1 ALIPI
6 IETIIFCGE
15 QEISL
20 RGNDDS
26 GPLNLA
32 KPPKKDGKFRA
43 LLRYRANFGDE
54 NLKNHLINSNRNST
68 YISPSIQNEII
79 DICGQLIRKNIVT
92 KINKADCFS
101 ILCDETLDVSGTE
114 QLSMCVRYVDQNN
127 QLREDFLCFLPVY
140 DLTGENL
147 TRIILEECEKLGL
160 DLNKLIGQGYD
171 GAGNM
176 SGQFNGVQS
185 RIRQI
190 YPKAVFVH
198 CASHRLNLALSSA
211 LSTKSV
217 RNCLGVMK
225 DIINLFRNNALAGE
239 TLKNSILELIPE
251 TKKTRLVGLFSLQNI
266 QETDRAISAKAC
278 SLLAAVEKSCF
289 IISLLVCEN
298 LLSFT
303 LPLSHYLQS
312 PKRDLSSA
320 VDYAKHIIKRLKHMR
335 QNSNESFTQIFQ
347 EASKL
352 SKMYFDTEIKIP
364 RTTNKQNYRDN
375 YSCNSPEEYYKI
387 SVFLPCL
394 DGFIL
399 HLENRFE
406 QNNDILSSIEILL
419 PKFALEKN
427 VEKLKNLTIYFEDKI
442 SEKNIASEYLLWCEK
457 WKNNEETPT
466 DIMAILD
473 SCNSTFYPNINHLLR
488 VLATLPVS
496 TTEVERSFSTLK
508 RFQNKNN
515 KMESPTFIKPQI
527 EEMYEQRET
536 NFTVADEEEK
546 IHEEQIRI
554 INQKIKKIKDK
565 KKQLKFNYEESQYTL
580 YKSELSIRN
589 YLNSLQKQL
598 ESLNID

>member
-1 ALIPI
+1 MKRGALDNFFKPKPKKPFTGALLNQHESQEHNQPVCSTSIIDASNVVKKWEWLAYSKEIDGAFCKYCVLFGKDYVGKGSNQKVGSLISKPFIKWKDSIEKFTSHSNTDYHRFCTLTADNFRKVDTGEMCDVATQLNSYRQQQCEENRAALIPI

-15 QEISL
+15 QELSL

-26 GPLNLA
+26 GLLNLS

-43 LLRYRANFGDE
+43 LLRFRANFGDE
-54 NLKNHLINSNRNST
+54 NLKNHLINSNKNST
-68 YISPSIQNEII
+68 YLSPSIQNEII

-92 KINKADCFS
+92 KINEAGCFS

-185 RIRQI
+185 RIRQL

-211 LSTKSV
+211 LSTKNV

-239 TLKNSILELIPE
+239 TLKSYILELIPE
-251 TKKTRLVGLFSLQNI
+251 TKKTRLVGLCETRFIELHEAVNVFVEFFEPIIVSLQNI
-266 QETDRAISAKAC
+266 QDTDRAISAKAC

-320 VDYAKHIIKRLKHMR
+320 VDYAKHIIKKLKHVR
-335 QNSNESFTQIFQ
+335 QNPNESFTQIFQ
-347 EASKL
+347 EARKL
-352 SKMYFDTEIKIP
+352 SKMYFDTEIKIL

-375 YSCNSPEEYYKI
+375 YSCP
-387 SVFLPCL
+387 
-394 DGFIL
+394 
-399 HLENRFE
+399 R
-406 QNNDILSSIEILL
+406 
-419 PKFALEKN
+419 
-427 VEKLKNLTIYFEDKI
+427 TED
-442 SEKNIASEYLLWCEK
+442 
-457 WKNNEETPT
+457 T
-466 DIMAILD
+466 DSM
-473 SCNSTFYPNINHLLR
+473 INLLR
-488 VLATLPVS
+488 KTDL
-496 TTEVERSFSTLK
+496 F
-508 RFQNKNN
+508 N
-515 KMESPTFIKPQI
+515 QI
-527 EEMYEQRET
+527 
-536 NFTVADEEEK
+536 
-546 IHEEQIRI
+546 
-554 INQKIKKIKDK
+554 KIK
-565 KKQLKFNYEESQYTL
+565 
-580 YKSELSIRN
+580 
-589 YLNSLQKQL
+589 
-598 ESLNID
+598 